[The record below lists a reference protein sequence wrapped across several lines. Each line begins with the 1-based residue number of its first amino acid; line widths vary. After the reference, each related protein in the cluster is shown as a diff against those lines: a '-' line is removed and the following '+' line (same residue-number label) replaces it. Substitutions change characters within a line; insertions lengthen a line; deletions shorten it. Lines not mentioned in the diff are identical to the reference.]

1 MPAKENAAEQQQQSQ
16 LAAMRSELGEMR
28 RFVRSLLALE
38 LAKRTLAVVRVQAGW
53 RAARDRRGV
62 VARAF
67 RARRR
72 LRVLVSTWLL
82 HVSVPAP
89 AGSAALRARLHALG
103 RGFLV
108 RRRLRRYLA
117 QHQAARRL
125 QATTRG
131 GRARR
136 AWRLALVQARARSPL
151 APPSLC
157 PHRPLTVP
165 LPGHARSTAARCAS
179 RRNWRPSGERGACTR
194 RCFAPSSSGW
204 SGSSTRTLLQRRQR
218 PRRPPLRHRRR
229 RRCWRARQARPRWC
243 DGFSFFAPYV
253 FLSSLRPSS
262 ERLATHEH
270 RGTVRTPPRSQG
282 VIPRFLSVRQP
293 RGAISQT

>member
-1 MPAKENAAEQQQQSQ
+1 MRALEALGSHRAGEELLKQRTARSRAVRLVSKMPAKENAAEQQQQSQ

-103 RGFLV
+103 AAQRGPAV
-108 RRRLRRYLA
+108 RCLRV
-117 QHQAARRL
+117 
-125 QATTRG
+125 TP
-131 GRARR
+131 
-136 AWRLALVQARARSPL
+136 SPI
-151 APPSLC
+151 A
-157 PHRPLTVP
+157 HTV
-165 LPGHARSTAARCAS
+165 
-179 RRNWRPSGERGACTR
+179 
-194 RCFAPSSSGW
+194 
-204 SGSSTRTLLQRRQR
+204 
-218 PRRPPLRHRRR
+218 
-229 RRCWRARQARPRWC
+229 C
-243 DGFSFFAPYV
+243 D
-253 FLSSLRPSS
+253 
-262 ERLATHEH
+262 
-270 RGTVRTPPRSQG
+270 
-282 VIPRFLSVRQP
+282 
-293 RGAISQT
+293 